1 MGLIFN
7 ASCDKT
13 LKTTNFDENCKK
25 CTNVWNRFGKDVEK
39 NGQFHEKQLIFIASK
54 RRTIEKCENLSESHK
69 EMP

>member
-25 CTNVWNRFGKDVEK
+25 CTNRSDIDEEK
-39 NGQFHEKQLIFIASK
+39 NGKFLEKQLIVIASK